1 MQLNWHQISLV
12 VAQNSNEVAIVSLE
26 AYAEKYKK
34 GEEREREQASLRLS
48 HVKFMRL
55 VRIAK
60 EDMHDK

>member
-34 GEEREREQASLRLS
+34 GEEREREGTSFFEA
-48 HVKFMRL
+48 
-55 VRIAK
+55 
-60 EDMHDK
+60 

>member
-34 GEEREREQASLRLS
+34 GEREQASLRLS